1 MQSSETTTDVPSESQ
16 ENKNPLNSADV
27 PLNNDVTSGQ
37 PSSQNRPQ
45 TSYVINVTT
54 TNNHNVNDVLKKS
67 TNVPQTNVIMQEQTT
82 KDNTVTATDIKPDN
96 SSKLCILL

>member
-1 MQSSETTTDVPSESQ
+1 MQSSETTTEVPSESQ
-16 ENKNPLNSADV
+16 ENKNSNSAEV

-54 TNNHNVNDVLKKS
+54 TNNHNVSDVLKKS

-82 KDNTVTATDIKPDN
+82 KDNTVKATDIKPDN